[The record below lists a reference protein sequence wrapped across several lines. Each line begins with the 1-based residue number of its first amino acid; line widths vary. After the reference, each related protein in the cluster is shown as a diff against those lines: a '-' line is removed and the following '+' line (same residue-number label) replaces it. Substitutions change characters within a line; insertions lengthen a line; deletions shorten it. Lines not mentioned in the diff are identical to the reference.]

1 MKKYVF
7 EVILE
12 KTDHVV
18 VEAENYEEAEN
29 EFEDLFVQG
38 NYDDSNIT
46 TVDVHF
52 TSCKCIKMPE
62 NLEEEK

>member
-29 EFEDLFVQG
+29 EFEDL
-38 NYDDSNIT
+38 
-46 TVDVHF
+46 
-52 TSCKCIKMPE
+52 
-62 NLEEEK
+62 